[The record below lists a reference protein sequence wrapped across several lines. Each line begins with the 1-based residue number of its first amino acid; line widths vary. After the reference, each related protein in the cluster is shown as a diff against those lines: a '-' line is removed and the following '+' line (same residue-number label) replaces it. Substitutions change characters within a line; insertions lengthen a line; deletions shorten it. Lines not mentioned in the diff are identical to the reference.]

1 MTNSS
6 AATVL
11 VVDDEPSI
19 RDIVR
24 RYLEAEGLRVVE
36 AADGETA
43 LRLFAEQRPNVV
55 VLDVGLPLVD
65 GIDVLRQVRATSATP
80 ELMLSARAEE
90 ADRVIGL
97 SVGAD
102 DYVTKPFSARELTL
116 RVKNLL
122 RHAVTNEAAP
132 AGRTF
137 DQLTIDLTTR
147 DVQVDGRAVEL
158 SALEFSLLQA
168 LADAPRRVFTRR
180 QLLER
185 VWGDDYFGDERVVD
199 VHIRNLR
206 KALGDDAENPRWIG
220 TVRGV
225 GYRFEA
231 TA

>member
-80 ELMLSARAEE
+80 VALLMPTGMISIRPLLVEYVISA
-90 ADRVIGL
+90 
-97 SVGAD
+97 
-102 DYVTKPFSARELTL
+102 TCPT
-116 RVKNLL
+116 
-122 RHAVTNEAAP
+122 
-132 AGRTF
+132 
-137 DQLTIDLTTR
+137 
-147 DVQVDGRAVEL
+147 
-158 SALEFSLLQA
+158 
-168 LADAPRRVFTRR
+168 
-180 QLLER
+180 
-185 VWGDDYFGDERVVD
+185 
-199 VHIRNLR
+199 
-206 KALGDDAENPRWIG
+206 
-220 TVRGV
+220 
-225 GYRFEA
+225 
-231 TA
+231 

>member
-80 ELMLSARAEE
+80 VLMLSARAEE

-206 KALGDDAENPRWIG
+206 KALGDDAEKPRWIG